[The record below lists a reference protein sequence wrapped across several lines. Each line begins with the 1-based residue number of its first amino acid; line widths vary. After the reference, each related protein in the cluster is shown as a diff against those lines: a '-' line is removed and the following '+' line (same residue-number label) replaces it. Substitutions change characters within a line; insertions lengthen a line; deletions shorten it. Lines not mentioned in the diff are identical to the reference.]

1 MEPRREYFYTVNSA
15 GELYHDGT
23 RLTDPSFL
31 SFFFKRIR
39 LNTSDRHTTFR
50 YVSPC
55 GAELNY
61 VDAADAPFLFRT
73 LRDNQL
79 WIHGTTL
86 SVPFAP
92 AELAVSPAGGLYHPG
107 PGAVPGRVAGAPL
120 AELAEQIEAQDDG
133 YVLTWEGQA
142 VPLRQFHL

>member
-1 MEPRREYFYTVNSA
+1 MREYFYTINSA

-31 SFFFKRIR
+31 SFFYKQIR
-39 LNTSDRHTTFR
+39 PNTSGRHTTFR

-55 GAELNY
+55 GPEMNY

-73 LRDNQL
+73 RTGDRL

-86 SVPFAP
+86 ALPFSP
-92 AELAVSPAGGLYHPG
+92 DKLAVSPTGGLYHPG
-107 PGAVPGRVAGAPL
+107 PGGVSGRVAGALL
-120 AELAEQIEAQDDG
+120 AELAAQIDAADDG
-133 YVLTWEGQA
+133 YVLTWEGQ
-142 VPLRQFHL
+142 VIPLLQFRL

>member
-1 MEPRREYFYTVNSA
+1 MREYFYTVDGA

-31 SFFFKRIR
+31 SFFFKHIR

-55 GAELNY
+55 GPEMNY
-61 VDAADAPFLFRT
+61 VRATDAPFLFRN
-73 LRDNQL
+73 RSGDQL

-86 SVPFAP
+86 AAPFTP
-92 AELAVSPAGGLYHPG
+92 DQLAVSPAGGLYHPG
-107 PGAVPGRVAGAPL
+107 PGGVFGRVAGALL
-120 AELAEQIEAQDDG
+120 AELAAQIETSEDG
-133 YVLTWEGQA
+133 YVLTWKGQ
-142 VPLRQFHL
+142 VFPLLQLHL